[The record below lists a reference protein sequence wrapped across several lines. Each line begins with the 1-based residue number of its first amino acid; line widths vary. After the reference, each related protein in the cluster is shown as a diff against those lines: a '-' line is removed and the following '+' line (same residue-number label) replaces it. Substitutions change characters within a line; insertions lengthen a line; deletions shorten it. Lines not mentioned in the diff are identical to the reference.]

1 MAKIKVKAKAKK
13 GMIKIRA
20 LISHKMET
28 GLRKNKKTGKL
39 ISANYI
45 TDLVVKHNGKDAVI
59 GDIGISISKN
69 PYFAF
74 YVAGAKGDKVAVSYR
89 DNKGKRGS
97 KEVKSK

>member
-1 MAKIKVKAKAKK
+1 MAKIKIKAKSKK
-13 GMIKIRA
+13 GVIKIRA
-20 LISHKMET
+20 LLSHKMET

-39 ISANYI
+39 VPANYI
-45 TDLVVKHNGKDAVI
+45 TDLVVKHNDKDVVV

-74 YVAGAKGDKVAVSYR
+74 YVTGNKGDKVAISYK
-89 DNKGKRGS
+89 DNKGKHGS